1 MPKYKPGRN
10 SPCPCGSGL
19 KAKWC
24 HGDVVKQQ
32 LARHAMNYRMAEL
45 IVEEK
50 IKRGL
55 VCKHGVPIGEH
66 CNSCK
71 IGD

>member
-1 MPKYKPGRN
+1 MSKPGRN
-10 SPCPCGSGL
+10 SLCPCKSGL
-19 KAKWC
+19 KYKHC

-50 IKRGL
+50 LKRGL
-55 VCKHGVPIGEH
+55 ICKHGVPIDKH
-66 CNSCK
+66 CKDCAV
-71 IGD
+71 GD

>member
-1 MPKYKPGRN
+1 MPKTGRN
-10 SPCPCGSGL
+10 DLCPCKSGL
-19 KAKWC
+19 KFKYC
-24 HGDVVKQQ
+24 HGDVVKVD

-55 VCKHGVPIGEH
+55 ICKHGVTKGEH

>member
-1 MPKYKPGRN
+1 MPKTGRN
-10 SPCPCGSGL
+10 DPCPCKSGL
-19 KAKWC
+19 KYKHC
-24 HGDVVKQQ
+24 HGDIVKEQ
-32 LARHAMNYRMAEL
+32 LAKHAMNYRMAEL

-55 VCKHGVPIGEH
+55 ICKHGVVEGEH
-66 CNSCK
+66 CPSCK

>member
-1 MPKYKPGRN
+1 MPKIGRN
-10 SPCPCGSGL
+10 SLCPCKSGL
-19 KAKWC
+19 KYKHC
-24 HGDVVKQQ
+24 HGDVVKEQ
-32 LARHAMNYRMAEL
+32 LAKHAMNYRMAEL

-55 VCKHGVPIGEH
+55 ICKHGVTKGEH
-66 CNSCK
+66 CPSCE